1 MQKTAYE
8 MHISDWSSDVGS
20 SDLARALHP
29 LVHASEV
36 PVARNALERRRIVE
50 ARNMA
55 VRLAERPPQIR
66 TDAVGAALVDRVTSG
81 AFREHG
87 FALGRIGG
95 CDQVGKRHGRF
106 AAPRAGFR
114 VLTRTGRTSV
124 RE

>member
-29 LVHASEV
+29 LDHASEV

-66 TDAVGAALVDRVTSG
+66 TDRSEES
-81 AFREHG
+81 R
-87 FALGRIGG
+87 
-95 CDQVGKRHGRF
+95 VGKECVSTCRSRWSPSRSKKKKH
-106 AAPRAGFR
+106 
-114 VLTRTGRTSV
+114 TMTNSHHNTQQTIQH
-124 RE
+124 

>member
-29 LVHASEV
+29 LDHASEV

-66 TDAVGAALVDRVTSG
+66 TDAVGAALVDRDKRRISRTRSEEQTS
-81 AFREHG
+81 E
-87 FALGRIGG
+87 LQSLMRISY
-95 CDQVGKRHGRF
+95 
-106 AAPRAGFR
+106 A
-114 VLTRTGRTSV
+114 VLCLKKKNNYHK
-124 RE
+124 

>member
-1 MQKTAYE
+1 MIRRPPRSTRTDTRFPDTTLFR
-8 MHISDWSSDVGS
+8 S
-20 SDLARALHP
+20 
-29 LVHASEV
+29 
-36 PVARNALERRRIVE
+36 RNALERRRIVE

-95 CDQVGKRHGRF
+95 GEQDGKRPGRF
-106 AAPRAGFR
+106 AATRAGFGVFDR
-114 VLTRTGRTSV
+114 LTGIFGGVAQIGRAHV
-124 RE
+124 